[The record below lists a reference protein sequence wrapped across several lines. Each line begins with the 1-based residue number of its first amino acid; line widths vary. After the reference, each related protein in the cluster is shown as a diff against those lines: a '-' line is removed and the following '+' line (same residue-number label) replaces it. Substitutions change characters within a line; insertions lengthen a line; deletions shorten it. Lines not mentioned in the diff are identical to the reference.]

1 VLTYKGRAEFSDGNL
16 ELAEA
21 SLVES
26 LTIAG
31 DLKDPVA
38 TEFGPKLEAA
48 GVSSM
53 WLPSRARVK
62 CHIGAMARQTAVS
75 RPRYRE
81 LAMMLMEAQR
91 AIPSA
96 LSKTAGMHVLVVDDD
111 PSAALRQL
119 GPRGE
124 Q

>member
-38 TEFGPKLEAA
+38 TVWA
-48 GVSSM
+48 
-53 WLPSRARVK
+53 
-62 CHIGAMARQTAVS
+62 
-75 RPRYRE
+75 
-81 LAMMLMEAQR
+81 
-91 AIPSA
+91 
-96 LSKTAGMHVLVVDDD
+96 
-111 PSAALRQL
+111 
-119 GPRGE
+119 
-124 Q
+124 